1 MKGQGYV
8 PFNSTLMSKKANQND
23 LEYYTQLF
31 SFDYD
36 EALQI
41 FDTAGKIN
49 KTKNFSFV
57 VLLSFFGS
65 CI

>member
-23 LEYYTQLF
+23 LEYSTQLF